1 MIDRALVLIY
11 GLAGWAVVSGALL
24 AVSIMAAPPG
34 DLGPAGVTV
43 WFVLLLSW
51 LASLLSVLFFAF
63 KSYFHIGDGRSER
76 WRYSWRQGLLLA
88 GWGSGLLAL
97 SSLRQLSLRDVILTG
112 VILVF
117 VEIYVRFRWP

>member
-1 MIDRALVLIY
+1 MLDRALVLIY
-11 GLAGWAVVSGALL
+11 GLAAWAVASGIMLGLSLVALR
-24 AVSIMAAPPG
+24 PG

-51 LASLLSVLFFAF
+51 LAALLSVALFTL
-63 KSYFHIGDGRSER
+63 KSYLHIGSGRSAR
-76 WRYSWRQGLLLA
+76 WRYSWRQGLLIA
-88 GWGSGLLAL
+88 GWASGLLAL